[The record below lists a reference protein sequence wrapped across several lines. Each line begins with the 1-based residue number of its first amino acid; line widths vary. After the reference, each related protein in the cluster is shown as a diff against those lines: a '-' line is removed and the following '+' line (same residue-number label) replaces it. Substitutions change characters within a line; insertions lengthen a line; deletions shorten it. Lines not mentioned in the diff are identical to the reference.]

1 MRKIFLFMM
10 TTLDGYYEG
19 VDHDISWH
27 NTDEE
32 FEQFAIEQLDE
43 VDTLVFGHTT
53 YDMMAGFWPTEG
65 AVEEDQETAKRM
77 NSLRKVVFAHEPFD
91 ATWEN
96 TEVSTDLTGKI
107 QQLKAEDGK
116 AIAVLASSHLGVQLM
131 QAGLLDE
138 VRIMVNPVF
147 IGAGSPLFEGLRSRM
162 KLERTR
168 QFKNGNLLLCYT
180 VNDS

>member
-32 FEQFAIEQLDE
+32 FEQFAVEQLDE

-53 YDMMAGFWPTEG
+53 YDMMAEFWPTDS
-65 AVEEDQETAKRM
+65 AIDEDQETAIRM
-77 NSLRKVVFAHEPFD
+77 NRLRKVVFAHESFD

-96 TEVSTDLTGKI
+96 TEVSTDLIGKI
-107 QQLKAEDGK
+107 KELKAEDGK
-116 AIAVLASSHLGVQLM
+116 DIAVLASSHIGAQLI

-138 VRIMVNPVF
+138 VRIMLNPVF
-147 IGAGSPLFEGLRSRM
+147 IGDGSPLFEGLQSQM
-162 KLERTR
+162 KLEQTR
-168 QFKNGNLLLCYT
+168 QFTNGNILLTY
-180 VNDS
+180 VPR